1 MSALT
6 VNFAVYGALAGGNEN
21 STQAIDV
28 TTALQNA
35 INATQG
41 IVKINNTTMGQ
52 DPSKGNGKHFAASVS
67 LDGVP
72 QSYACKEG
80 QTIDFYHWIA
90 PTTQE

>member
-28 TTALQNA
+28 TAALQNA

-41 IVKINNTTMGQ
+41 IVNINNTTMGQ
-52 DPSKGNGKHFAASVS
+52 DPSKGNAKHFAASVS
-67 LDGVP
+67 LDGVAQP
-72 QSYACKEG
+72 YACQEG
-80 QTIDFYHWIA
+80 QSIDFYHWIT
-90 PTTQE
+90 PTTQG

>member
-6 VNFAVYGALAGGNEN
+6 VNFAVYGALADGNEN

-28 TTALQNA
+28 TSVLQEA
-35 INATQG
+35 INSSQG
-41 IVKINNTTMGQ
+41 IVKIDNATMGQ
-52 DPSKGNGKHFAASVS
+52 DPSKGNDKQFAASVS
-67 LDGVP
+67 LDNVP

-90 PTTQE
+90 PTSQG

>member
-28 TTALQNA
+28 ARVLQDA
-35 INATQG
+35 INASQG
-41 IVKINNTTMGQ
+41 IVKIDNTTMGQ
-52 DPSKGNGKHFAASVS
+52 DPSKGNDKHFAASVS

-72 QSYACKEG
+72 QPYACKEG

-90 PTTQE
+90 PTSQG